1 MKKPRIQPALASLTL
16 AEREQLADW
25 LRHDHYA
32 VVLERVKKPRPEG
45 FNLSISDKPLRTF
58 WLKIGLLDAI
68 NARLP
73 ADKKISLELFESL
86 ATRDIYFL
94 SSLDSKK
101 LEEAH
106 QAILDTSADLATSG
120 ESTPAQL
127 ATLQRLIDF
136 PVRAEIRAA
145 REERD
150 QAKEERAE
158 AKAQREEAMH
168 AHKIAYD
175 NARLEIA
182 KQTLALRT
190 AKASTNSAHSTQHSA
205 LPESDHLGPLARNWE
220 EVRARAQ
227 AAFGITPEESA
238 RRAEL
243 RRTWKPPELTEPQP
257 TVAVDETI
265 PVQQLADVTQAD
277 SLNLNP
283 NLSTG
288 GTSRAGSAN
297 QLSVLSSGSPTSTS
311 RDDVDHHHAA
321 GAVQNST
328 LNPVNRVNPVKTR
341 ALNSQLS
348 TLNHAPEQPSPLP
361 PVSPVKTK
369 TSEPLNL
376 IDLLK
381 SITVPNPVNPVNPVK
396 TPPLNAQH
404 STLNDNKTPSALNPV
419 SDKNE
424 KLTT

>member
-1 MKKPRIQPALASLTL
+1 MKKPRIQPALAGLTL

-25 LRHDHYA
+25 LRHEHYA

-45 FNLSISDKPLRTF
+45 FNLNISDKPLRTF
-58 WLKIGLLDAI
+58 WLKIGFLDAI

-73 ADKKISLELFESL
+73 ADKKISLELFETL

-94 SSLDSKK
+94 STLDSKK
-101 LEEAH
+101 LEESH
-106 QAILDTSADLATSG
+106 QAILDTSADFATSG

-190 AKASTNSAHSTQHSA
+190 AKASTNSAPSTQHSA
-205 LPESDHLGPLARNWE
+205 LAESDHLGPLARNWE

-243 RRTWKPPELTEPQP
+243 RRTWKPPEISEPQP
-257 TVAVDETI
+257 TPALDETI

-277 SLNLNP
+277 SLNLNRNLNP

-311 RDDVDHHHAA
+311 RDDADHHHAA
-321 GAVQNST
+321 GADQNST
-328 LNPVNRVNPVKTR
+328 LNPV
-341 ALNSQLS
+341 
-348 TLNHAPEQPSPLP
+348 
-361 PVSPVKTK
+361 
-369 TSEPLNL
+369 
-376 IDLLK
+376 DLA
-381 SITVPNPVNPVNPVK
+381 NPVK
-396 TPPLNAQH
+396 TPPLNSQPSTLDHAPEQASPFPPLPPVKNRVNQPLNLIDLLAELAPPSLSTLNAQH
-404 STLNDNKTPSALNPV
+404 STNEKPSAISALNPA
-419 SDKNE
+419 SRTKN
-424 KLTT
+424 